1 MFENYENAYE
11 LDCRELHGW
20 EMEQWDLMMEE
31 DEMDPAEEDELSL
44 AEEEEMDRAQ
54 EAAYQYWQDL
64 VADLWGE

>member
-31 DEMDPAEEDELSL
+31 DETDQ
-44 AEEEEMDRAQ
+44 AQ
-54 EAAYQYWQDL
+54 EAAYDEWL
-64 VADLWGE
+64 TLNEEIWGE